1 MPTLQPGSTS
11 QAFDVD
17 IGQTVSVT
25 PGSGGTMLV
34 EYTTNSETDIRNGSA
49 TWQAWTAGTVSTATS
64 DVAMFP
70 MFARVTAYTAAG
82 SYELSGSGLSAV
94 PNQYLAWKSDV
105 VSARDPVSAAAVVG
119 AALNAKPRHIPAQ
132 IPVAT
137 FGDSIANIS
146 SYANFDLRQISG
158 GAFSSNPDRMGV
170 ALMRLSNGALRVSAN
185 CGVSGDTTTQ
195 MLARDAAGASATRKA
210 LTDAMTIGCRHIVI
224 SAGINDLQNPA
235 LPGGSS
241 ASTIASTVSASVSR
255 MTQVLRRAVSMGM
268 IPHLP
273 ALLGYR
279 YDATNGT
286 SGGTNTLANVQTTQ
300 AAIALWNSQMSAVV
314 QAAGGALGYWYDSF
328 RPLIVDSSGAWFTG
342 MDQGDG
348 LHPSENATNI
358 IYAEVARN
366 ILALE
371 NVSGVSPF
379 AYPQGVNLFANAD
392 FSASSAGVATGVNP
406 YVAVG
411 TGTLSNQIITWRG
424 QQWQESVLTPT
435 GLDGNGNVSV
445 QMDLTYSAPTT
456 GDVLGGEISIYIDDG
471 AGNPAPIFQY
481 LARMRCNANFADC
494 PNFNPTIS
502 PKVLR
507 TTVIDGRYVPNPIVA
522 PAAVTTSV
530 ISVMALTN
538 QLLTPIRL
546 RIARPRVVKLASS
559 Y

>member
-1 MPTLQPGSTS
+1 MPRIVRDIQLLVNDDDDHLYGYRLSDGTEVRIGTS
-11 QAFDVD
+11 RPDNA
-17 IGQTVSVT
+17 
-25 PGSGGTMLV
+25 
-34 EYTTNSETDIRNGSA
+34 
-49 TWQAWTAGTVSTATS
+49 
-64 DVAMFP
+64 
-70 MFARVTAYTAAG
+70 
-82 SYELSGSGLSAV
+82 SAV
-94 PNQYLAWKSDV
+94 V
-105 VSARDPVSAAAVVG
+105 AAS
-119 AALNAKPRHIPAQ
+119 LNAKTRYIPSQ
-132 IPVAT
+132 IPIAT

-146 SYANFDLRQISG
+146 TYSNFDLRQISG

-185 CGVSGDTTTQ
+185 CGISGETTAN
-195 MLARDAAGASATRKA
+195 MLARDTAGASATRKA
-210 LTDAMTIGCRHIVI
+210 LTDAMAIGCRHVVI
-224 SAGINDLQNPA
+224 SGGINDLQNPA

-241 ASTIASTVSASVSR
+241 GATIASTVSASVTR
-255 MTQVLRRAVSMGM
+255 MTQILRRAISMGM

-286 SGGTNTLANVQTTQ
+286 SGGTDTLANVQTTQ
-300 AAIALWNSQMSAVV
+300 AAIALWNAQMAAVV
-314 QAAGGALGYWYDSF
+314 QGAGGALGYWYDGF
-328 RPLIVDSSGAWFTG
+328 RSSIVDSSGSWLAG

-348 LHPSENATNI
+348 LHPSENSTYL

-371 NVSGVSPF
+371 GVSGVSPF
-379 AYPQGVNLFANAD
+379 AYPAGANLFTNAD
-392 FSASSAGVATGVNP
+392 FSAATDGVATNVNP
-406 YVAVG
+406 YINVG
-411 TGTLSNQIITWRG
+411 TGTLANQIITWRG

-435 GLDGNGNVSV
+435 ALDGSGNVGV

-456 GDVLGGEISIYIDDG
+456 GDVLGGEVSVYIDDG
-471 AGNPAPIFQY
+471 NGNAAPIFQY
-481 LARMRCNANFADC
+481 LVRTRCNSNFADC

-522 PAAVTTSV
+522 PAAVTMSV

-538 QLLTPIRL
+538 RLATPIRL
-546 RIARPRVVKLASS
+546 RVARPRVVKLASS